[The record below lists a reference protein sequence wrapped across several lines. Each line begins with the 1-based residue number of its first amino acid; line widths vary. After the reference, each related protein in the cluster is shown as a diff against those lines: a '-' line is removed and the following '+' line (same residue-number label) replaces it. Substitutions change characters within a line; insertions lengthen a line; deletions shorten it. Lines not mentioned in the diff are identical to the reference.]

1 MNILSTRMRRF
12 MVVSVLFAL
21 LLGLRA
27 AYGFP
32 QPGNYE
38 FNRARL
44 LGYLVSHYLE
54 TVHFSHRKIDKDV
67 SKAALGIYLKQL
79 DPQKRLLLKEDVEK
93 LETYSGEED
102 GESFTTMLKLAGE
115 GASIR
120 DERVRLVER
129 MVKEILSRPFDFTVR
144 DSVETDPKKLDY
156 CVTPEEL
163 KKRWTKTLEYQVLT
177 RYLMLR
183 EEQTADK
190 SKSVNPNEEKSPRKE
205 LLAQAKEKID
215 KNYESYFSRMLQE
228 KEREHY
234 DSYFS
239 ALARAF
245 DPHSD
250 YMPPTNKENFDISMR
265 GSLEGIGATLKE
277 EDGFIKVVG
286 ITPGGPA
293 SRQGQLK
300 PEDII
305 LRVVEE
311 DKEPVDLTDMSVTD
325 AVRYIRGKKGTGVK
339 LTVRKPDATVVVI
352 PIVRDIVQI
361 EETFV
366 KGFSL
371 KDEESGRKFGYLRI
385 PSFYRDFE
393 KTIDGGTGRNATDD
407 VNAELKRLK
416 AEDVSGIILD
426 LRNNGGGALT
436 DAVSIAG
443 LFIKT
448 GPVVQ
453 VKGGRGQIRVLED
466 DDPDV
471 VYGGPLVVL
480 VNHLS
485 ASASEI
491 LAGALQD
498 YGRALIIGGEHTHG
512 KGTVQTMIDLN
523 ESIPFEK
530 MEKYKTFGALR
541 LTIQK
546 FYRISG
552 ESTQYRGVIP
562 DVTLPD
568 LLNHLKIGEKYLD
581 FSLPWDKVGPA
592 SYTPW
597 KKCRPDLA
605 AIRAKSSKRVAASED
620 FREIEAENKRVIE
633 NQSDTRKPLN
643 IEEVRRALE
652 EANQLK
658 ETKGKYSHGRT
669 ILDEG
674 AFSQPLNS
682 AERKKLWVKE
692 VGEDAYVHESVEV
705 LDDMLAA
712 DPTCAAGLTERAV
725 SSLHPAR

>member
-1 MNILSTRMRRF
+1 LRDFFAMSIATTRMKRLLA
-12 MVVSVLFAL
+12 VAVLCSLF
-21 LLGLRA
+21 LGLHA

-38 FNRARL
+38 VNRARL
-44 LGYLVSHYLE
+44 LGYLLGHYLE
-54 TVHFSHRKIDKDV
+54 TVHFTHRKIDEDI
-67 SKAALGIYLKQL
+67 SKAALGIFLKEL
-79 DPQKRLLLKEDVEK
+79 DPQKRFLLKEDVEK
-93 LETYSGEED
+93 LTNFSETNRTEPFSG
-102 GESFTTMLKLAGE
+102 MLKLADE
-115 GASIR
+115 GASLLAA
-120 DERVRLVER
+120 RVRLVEP
-129 MVKEILSRPFDFTVR
+129 MVKEILSRPVDFNGRETI
-144 DSVETDPKKLDY
+144 ETDPDKLDY
-156 CVTPEEL
+156 CNTPEEL
-163 KKRWTKTLEYQVLT
+163 KKRWSKVLEYQVLT
-177 RYLMLR
+177 RYLMLQ
-183 EEQTADK
+183 EEGTPDNAASDSAGVK
-190 SKSVNPNEEKSPRKE
+190 TPLRKD
-205 LLAQAKEKID
+205 LLAEAREKIG
-215 KNYESYFSRMLQE
+215 KNFALLFSRILEE

-234 DSYFS
+234 DRYFS

-250 YMPPTNKENFDISMR
+250 YMPPSNKEDFDISMR

-293 SRQGQLK
+293 YRQGQLK
-300 PEDII
+300 PRDII
-305 LRVVEE
+305 LRVLEK
-311 DKEPVDLTDMSVTD
+311 DKEPVDLTDMEVAD
-325 AVRYIRGKKGTGVK
+325 AVKYIRGKKGTVVK
-339 LTVRKPDATVVVI
+339 LTVRKPDAAIVVI

-366 KGFSL
+366 KSFSL

-393 KTIDGGTGRNATDD
+393 KTMDGGAGRNATDD
-407 VNAELKRLK
+407 VKAELKKLK
-416 AEDVSGIILD
+416 AEKVSGIILD
-426 LRNNGGGALT
+426 LRNNGGGALA
-436 DAVSIAG
+436 DAVGIAG

-453 VKGGRGQIRVLED
+453 VKGGRGNIRILED
-466 DDPDV
+466 DDADLF
-471 VYGGPLVVL
+471 YGGPLVIL
-480 VNHLS
+480 VNQLS

-523 ESIPFEK
+523 ESIPFDK
-530 MEKYKTFGALR
+530 MEKYKTLGTLR
-541 LTIQK
+541 LTVQK

-568 LLNHLKIGEKYLD
+568 MLNDLKIGEKYLD

-592 SYTPW
+592 SYTLW

-605 AIRAKSSKRVAASED
+605 VIRAKSRKRVAASED
-620 FREIEAENKRVIE
+620 FREIEAENKRAIE
-633 NQSDTRKPLN
+633 KQNDTRKPLN
-643 IEEVRRALE
+643 MEEIRRE
-652 EANQLK
+652 VDEAKQLK

-669 ILDEG
+669 VLDEK
-674 AFSQPLNS
+674 ASEQPLNS
-682 AERKKLWVKE
+682 AERKKRWVKE

-712 DPTCAAGLTERAV
+712 DPTCIAAN
-725 SSLHPAR
+725 